1 MKSILTAICA
11 LVMVLLCA
19 CNEKK
24 ATSESNNA
32 SVAPETSVQT
42 SVTDDASASTEA
54 PVADA
59 KLTVIDFYATWCGP
73 CKTMAPVVEKMKKK
87 YPNVEFKKVDI
98 DQEQELAMQYQ
109 VDAVPTFVF
118 KTDKGED
125 RMVGSCSE
133 AEFEAA
139 IKKALK

>member
-1 MKSILTAICA
+1 MG
-11 LVMVLLCA
+11 VLCA

-24 ATSESNNA
+24 TTLTSASTSA
-32 SVAPETSVQT
+32 SVQ
-42 SVTDDASASTEA
+42 ASASIEA
-54 PVADA
+54 AEASVTDA

-73 CKTMAPVVEKMKKK
+73 CKAMAPIVEKMKAKF
-87 YPNVEFKKVDI
+87 PNVEFKKVDI

-118 KTDKGED
+118 KTDKGEE
-125 RMVGSCSE
+125 RMVGACSE

-139 IKKALK
+139 IKKALQ